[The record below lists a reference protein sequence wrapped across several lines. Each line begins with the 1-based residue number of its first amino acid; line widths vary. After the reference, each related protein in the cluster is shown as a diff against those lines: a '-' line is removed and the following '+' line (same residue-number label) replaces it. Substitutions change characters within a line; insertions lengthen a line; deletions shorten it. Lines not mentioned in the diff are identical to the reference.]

1 MKVLTTTLAAAI
13 LIAGAG
19 CGGAELTAADLPRLD
34 DQERAVFL
42 LCQSDKYVE
51 EHGKQAWETF
61 SLKYDSPSDIEAA
74 LLKRGYSCTEQ
85 EVHDYF

>member
-13 LIAGAG
+13 LIVG

-34 DQERAVFL
+34 DQERALFL
-42 LCQSDKYVE
+42 LRQSDKYVE

-61 SLKYDSPSDIEAA
+61 SLKYDSPSDLEAA
-74 LLKRGYSCTEQ
+74 LLKRGYSCTE
-85 EVHDYF
+85 